1 MKMIS
6 KTTLHARMPKNVRKM
21 TDRYK
26 QMCGCKIK
34 VLWMRSYADLHLMS
48 LIMTRMTTKRKN
60 TTKTMMCLCCCLT
73 NRDKKAVRV
82 KTRMIKNAN

>member
-48 LIMTRMTTKRKN
+48 LIMTR
-60 TTKTMMCLCCCLT
+60 
-73 NRDKKAVRV
+73 
-82 KTRMIKNAN
+82 I